1 MAEFPKEFVWGA
13 ATAAY
18 QIEGGATEGGKG
30 LSIWDVFSHTPG
42 CTYRGETGDVA
53 CDSYH
58 RWKEDLAL
66 LQSMHLKAYRF
77 SVAWTRIA
85 PNGGTDW
92 NEEGF
97 AYYDTLVDA
106 LLEAGI
112 EPYVTLYH
120 WDLPQALEE
129 KGGWRS
135 EETARAFAS
144 YAAKM
149 AEHFKGR
156 VHQWFT
162 FNEPACIVKMG
173 YGTGEHAP
181 GLKLP
186 LEGQFTCWRNV
197 IYAHCLAAQELR
209 HADPENKVGFVST
222 GRICYPVSE
231 AKTDVDA
238 ARVLTFACP
247 DDDWAFTHTMALDP
261 VCLGRWPEP
270 DICGPRL
277 AASIAA
283 VPQYI
288 NDALP
293 LGKPDMVGL
302 NIYNAAPAQMG
313 ENGPSYVER
322 PAGYAHTA
330 MNWPVEPEC
339 LNWGPRQMQ
348 ERYGLPMFITENGLS
363 CTDKVYRD
371 GKVHD
376 ADRIDFLARYLEK
389 LSEGIHA
396 GADVRG
402 YFQWSLLDN
411 FEWHSGYRLH
421 VGDLFFDLS
430 ADRKD
435 LRAFRIGDLPH
446 RLHKGQLALVRA
458 HVAVG
463 DIGRVD
469 HRLIRQKEP
478 AVDDLFF
485 LVRHGEGAGGLA
497 LFQMRFDSLYQFQ
510 FFGIGFIH
518 LCLFSDLGNSSV
530 QNLDIREDQLQVN
543 CLNISCRINGTIHMN
558 DIRVLEAAYHMNN
571 GVYLTDICQKLVS
584 QPFTFASPF
593 YKSCNVNNFYS
604 SGNDTSRM
612 NQFGKFGQAFIRN
625 GDDTYI
631 RFDGTEREVGCL
643 SLCIR

>member
-42 CTYRGETGDVA
+42 CTYRGETGDIA

-97 AYYDTLVDA
+97 AYYDALVDT

-135 EETARAFAS
+135 EDTAHAFAQ

-231 AKTDVDA
+231 AKADVDA

-348 ERYGLPMFITENGLS
+348 ERYGLPLFITENGLS

-411 FEWHSGYRLH
+411 FEWHSGYRERFGL
-421 VGDLFFDLS
+421 VYVDYATGQRIPKDS
-430 ADRKD
+430 AFWYGEV
-435 LRAFRIGDLPH
+435 AATN
-446 RLHKGQLALVRA
+446 GQS
-458 HVAVG
+458 
-463 DIGRVD
+463 I
-469 HRLIRQKEP
+469 
-478 AVDDLFF
+478 
-485 LVRHGEGAGGLA
+485 
-497 LFQMRFDSLYQFQ
+497 
-510 FFGIGFIH
+510 
-518 LCLFSDLGNSSV
+518 
-530 QNLDIREDQLQVN
+530 
-543 CLNISCRINGTIHMN
+543 
-558 DIRVLEAAYHMNN
+558 
-571 GVYLTDICQKLVS
+571 
-584 QPFTFASPF
+584 
-593 YKSCNVNNFYS
+593 
-604 SGNDTSRM
+604 
-612 NQFGKFGQAFIRN
+612 
-625 GDDTYI
+625 
-631 RFDGTEREVGCL
+631 
-643 SLCIR
+643 

>member
-238 ARVLTFACP
+238 ARVLTFAC
-247 DDDWAFTHTMALDP
+247 
-261 VCLGRWPEP
+261 
-270 DICGPRL
+270 
-277 AASIAA
+277 
-283 VPQYI
+283 
-288 NDALP
+288 
-293 LGKPDMVGL
+293 
-302 NIYNAAPAQMG
+302 
-313 ENGPSYVER
+313 
-322 PAGYAHTA
+322 
-330 MNWPVEPEC
+330 
-339 LNWGPRQMQ
+339 
-348 ERYGLPMFITENGLS
+348 
-363 CTDKVYRD
+363 
-371 GKVHD
+371 
-376 ADRIDFLARYLEK
+376 
-389 LSEGIHA
+389 
-396 GADVRG
+396 
-402 YFQWSLLDN
+402 LL
-411 FEWHSGYRLH
+411 
-421 VGDLFFDLS
+421 
-430 ADRKD
+430 
-435 LRAFRIGDLPH
+435 
-446 RLHKGQLALVRA
+446 
-458 HVAVG
+458 
-463 DIGRVD
+463 
-469 HRLIRQKEP
+469 
-478 AVDDLFF
+478 
-485 LVRHGEGAGGLA
+485 
-497 LFQMRFDSLYQFQ
+497 
-510 FFGIGFIH
+510 
-518 LCLFSDLGNSSV
+518 
-530 QNLDIREDQLQVN
+530 
-543 CLNISCRINGTIHMN
+543 IS
-558 DIRVLEAAYHMNN
+558 
-571 GVYLTDICQKLVS
+571 
-584 QPFTFASPF
+584 
-593 YKSCNVNNFYS
+593 
-604 SGNDTSRM
+604 
-612 NQFGKFGQAFIRN
+612 
-625 GDDTYI
+625 
-631 RFDGTEREVGCL
+631 
-643 SLCIR
+643 

>member
-209 HADPENKVGFVST
+209 HGNANFTASTKST
-222 GRICYPVSE
+222 G
-231 AKTDVDA
+231 
-238 ARVLTFACP
+238 
-247 DDDWAFTHTMALDP
+247 
-261 VCLGRWPEP
+261 
-270 DICGPRL
+270 
-277 AASIAA
+277 
-283 VPQYI
+283 
-288 NDALP
+288 
-293 LGKPDMVGL
+293 DMVKAL
-302 NIYNAAPAQMG
+302 SAPMLFDYMAIVMDKQALADRDFTMNVILPDVG
-313 ENGPSYVER
+313 EQHMLRVKNGVLLV
-322 PAGYAHTA
+322 YADT
-330 MNWPVEPEC
+330 
-339 LNWGPRQMQ
+339 
-348 ERYGLPMFITENGLS
+348 LS
-363 CTDKVYRD
+363 D
-371 GKVHD
+371 D
-376 ADRIDFLARYLEK
+376 ADVSITCPK
-389 LSEGIHA
+389 
-396 GADVRG
+396 
-402 YFQWSLLDN
+402 N
-411 FEWHSGYRLH
+411 
-421 VGDLFFDLS
+421 
-430 ADRKD
+430 
-435 LRAFRIGDLPH
+435 
-446 RLHKGQLALVRA
+446 
-458 HVAVG
+458 
-463 DIGRVD
+463 
-469 HRLIRQKEP
+469 
-478 AVDDLFF
+478 
-485 LVRHGEGAGGLA
+485 A
-497 LFQMRFDSLYQFQ
+497 LFAILTNNQETVAKAVKVEGSAELLTLMM
-510 FFGIGFIH
+510 
-518 LCLFSDLGNSSV
+518 GN
-530 QNLDIREDQLQVN
+530 
-543 CLNISCRINGTIHMN
+543 
-558 DIRVLEAAYHMNN
+558 
-571 GVYLTDICQKLVS
+571 
-584 QPFTFASPF
+584 
-593 YKSCNVNNFYS
+593 
-604 SGNDTSRM
+604 M
-612 NQFGKFGQAFIRN
+612 NQLPI
-625 GDDTYI
+625 T
-631 RFDGTEREVGCL
+631 GTNPFNIIEP
-643 SLCIR
+643 

>member
-1 MAEFPKEFVWGA
+1 MFFPTHRAAPTGA
-13 ATAAY
+13 RPVTLPATATTA
-18 QIEGGATEGGKG
+18 GN
-30 LSIWDVFSHTPG
+30 
-42 CTYRGETGDVA
+42 

-302 NIYNAAPAQMG
+302 NMQRCPGADGRKRSPAL
-313 ENGPSYVER
+313 ER

-339 LNWGPRQMQ
+339 LNWGPCQMVSGTVCPCSSPKTACPV
-348 ERYGLPMFITENGLS
+348 R
-363 CTDKVYRD
+363 DKVYR
-371 GKVHD
+371 KCND
-376 ADRIDFLARYLEK
+376 ADRIDFSTVSGKAVGGHPCRCRCA
-389 LSEGIHA
+389 GIFPEESA
-396 GADVRG
+396 G
-402 YFQWSLLDN
+402 QL
-411 FEWHSGYRLH
+411 EWHSGYRERFIWCMDYATGQRILK
-421 VGDLFFDLS
+421 DIDS
-430 ADRKD
+430 AFWYGEV
-435 LRAFRIGDLPH
+435 AATN
-446 RLHKGQLALVRA
+446 GQS
-458 HVAVG
+458 
-463 DIGRVD
+463 I
-469 HRLIRQKEP
+469 
-478 AVDDLFF
+478 
-485 LVRHGEGAGGLA
+485 
-497 LFQMRFDSLYQFQ
+497 
-510 FFGIGFIH
+510 
-518 LCLFSDLGNSSV
+518 
-530 QNLDIREDQLQVN
+530 
-543 CLNISCRINGTIHMN
+543 
-558 DIRVLEAAYHMNN
+558 
-571 GVYLTDICQKLVS
+571 
-584 QPFTFASPF
+584 
-593 YKSCNVNNFYS
+593 
-604 SGNDTSRM
+604 
-612 NQFGKFGQAFIRN
+612 
-625 GDDTYI
+625 
-631 RFDGTEREVGCL
+631 
-643 SLCIR
+643 

>member
-247 DDDWAFTHTMALDP
+247 DDDWAFTHIMALDP

-402 YFQWSLLDN
+402 YFHWSLLDN
-411 FEWHSGYRLH
+411 YEWHSGYRERFGL
-421 VGDLFFDLS
+421 VYVDYATGQRIPKDS
-430 ADRKD
+430 AFWYGEV
-435 LRAFRIGDLPH
+435 AATN
-446 RLHKGQLALVRA
+446 GQS
-458 HVAVG
+458 
-463 DIGRVD
+463 I
-469 HRLIRQKEP
+469 
-478 AVDDLFF
+478 
-485 LVRHGEGAGGLA
+485 
-497 LFQMRFDSLYQFQ
+497 
-510 FFGIGFIH
+510 
-518 LCLFSDLGNSSV
+518 
-530 QNLDIREDQLQVN
+530 
-543 CLNISCRINGTIHMN
+543 
-558 DIRVLEAAYHMNN
+558 
-571 GVYLTDICQKLVS
+571 
-584 QPFTFASPF
+584 
-593 YKSCNVNNFYS
+593 
-604 SGNDTSRM
+604 
-612 NQFGKFGQAFIRN
+612 
-625 GDDTYI
+625 
-631 RFDGTEREVGCL
+631 
-643 SLCIR
+643 

>member
-1 MAEFPKEFVWGA
+1 MPEHPVAVTTIVSTDMATPVA
-13 ATAAY
+13 AKYGVELRRTLTGFKFIGE
-18 QIEGGATEGGKG
+18 QIG
-30 LSIWDVFSHTPG
+30 
-42 CTYRGETGDVA
+42 
-53 CDSYH
+53 
-58 RWKEDLAL
+58 
-66 LQSMHLKAYRF
+66 
-77 SVAWTRIA
+77 
-85 PNGGTDW
+85 
-92 NEEGF
+92 
-97 AYYDTLVDA
+97 
-106 LLEAGI
+106 LLEADRYIFGF
-112 EPYVTLYH
+112 EESYGYLSGAHVRDKDAVNATLLVCEAAAWYAKQGMTLL
-120 WDLPQALEE
+120 DAINKLYAEFGCYRNALH
-129 KGGWRS
+129 S
-135 EETARAFAS
+135 FAF
-144 YAAKM
+144 
-149 AEHFKGR
+149 E
-156 VHQWFT
+156 
-162 FNEPACIVKMG
+162 
-173 YGTGEHAP
+173 GESGMHTMDAIM
-181 GLKLP
+181 K
-186 LEGQFTCWRNV
+186 Q
-197 IYAHCLAAQELR
+197 LR

-411 FEWHSGYRLH
+411 FEWHSGYRERFGL
-421 VGDLFFDLS
+421 VYVDYATGQRIPKDS
-430 ADRKD
+430 AFWYGEV
-435 LRAFRIGDLPH
+435 AATN
-446 RLHKGQLALVRA
+446 GQS
-458 HVAVG
+458 
-463 DIGRVD
+463 I
-469 HRLIRQKEP
+469 
-478 AVDDLFF
+478 
-485 LVRHGEGAGGLA
+485 
-497 LFQMRFDSLYQFQ
+497 
-510 FFGIGFIH
+510 
-518 LCLFSDLGNSSV
+518 
-530 QNLDIREDQLQVN
+530 
-543 CLNISCRINGTIHMN
+543 
-558 DIRVLEAAYHMNN
+558 
-571 GVYLTDICQKLVS
+571 
-584 QPFTFASPF
+584 
-593 YKSCNVNNFYS
+593 
-604 SGNDTSRM
+604 
-612 NQFGKFGQAFIRN
+612 
-625 GDDTYI
+625 
-631 RFDGTEREVGCL
+631 
-643 SLCIR
+643 

>member
-181 GLKLP
+181 GPLSSATPRPIIQPSRISILK
-186 LEGQFTCWRNV
+186 G
-197 IYAHCLAAQELR
+197 
-209 HADPENKVGFVST
+209 
-222 GRICYPVSE
+222 
-231 AKTDVDA
+231 
-238 ARVLTFACP
+238 
-247 DDDWAFTHTMALDP
+247 
-261 VCLGRWPEP
+261 
-270 DICGPRL
+270 
-277 AASIAA
+277 
-283 VPQYI
+283 
-288 NDALP
+288 
-293 LGKPDMVGL
+293 
-302 NIYNAAPAQMG
+302 
-313 ENGPSYVER
+313 
-322 PAGYAHTA
+322 
-330 MNWPVEPEC
+330 
-339 LNWGPRQMQ
+339 
-348 ERYGLPMFITENGLS
+348 
-363 CTDKVYRD
+363 
-371 GKVHD
+371 
-376 ADRIDFLARYLEK
+376 
-389 LSEGIHA
+389 
-396 GADVRG
+396 
-402 YFQWSLLDN
+402 
-411 FEWHSGYRLH
+411 
-421 VGDLFFDLS
+421 
-430 ADRKD
+430 
-435 LRAFRIGDLPH
+435 
-446 RLHKGQLALVRA
+446 
-458 HVAVG
+458 
-463 DIGRVD
+463 
-469 HRLIRQKEP
+469 
-478 AVDDLFF
+478 
-485 LVRHGEGAGGLA
+485 
-497 LFQMRFDSLYQFQ
+497 
-510 FFGIGFIH
+510 
-518 LCLFSDLGNSSV
+518 SSV
-530 QNLDIREDQLQVN
+530 QPLP
-543 CLNISCRINGTIHMN
+543 SGTTSTWQMVA
-558 DIRVLEAAYHMNN
+558 RYF
-571 GVYLTDICQKLVS
+571 S
-584 QPFTFASPF
+584 ASAPAN
-593 YKSCNVNNFYS
+593 S
-604 SGNDTSRM
+604 
-612 NQFGKFGQAFIRN
+612 A
-625 GDDTYI
+625 
-631 RFDGTEREVGCL
+631 
-643 SLCIR
+643 

>member
-197 IYAHCLAAQELR
+197 IYAHCLAAHRADGHGAQGDQEGGARPLQ
-209 HADPENKVGFVST
+209 HPAEDVPAEAVGPQPM
-222 GRICYPVSE
+222 GQGG
-231 AKTDVDA
+231 
-238 ARVLTFACP
+238 
-247 DDDWAFTHTMALDP
+247 ALQ
-261 VCLGRWPEP
+261 L
-270 DICGPRL
+270 
-277 AASIAA
+277 
-283 VPQYI
+283 
-288 NDALP
+288 
-293 LGKPDMVGL
+293 
-302 NIYNAAPAQMG
+302 
-313 ENGPSYVER
+313 
-322 PAGYAHTA
+322 
-330 MNWPVEPEC
+330 
-339 LNWGPRQMQ
+339 GPRQQ
-348 ERYGLPMFITENGLS
+348 GVRVVGRPHQADQDQRRHEAGDNQPGQQVSVHPPL
-363 CTDKVYRD
+363 
-371 GKVHD
+371 HD
-376 ADRIDFLARYLEK
+376 APPSRRRGSIRWLTMSATVPASTTQKARITTMACTT
-389 LSEGIHA
+389 G
-396 GADVRG
+396 
-402 YFQWSLLDN
+402 
-411 FEWHSGYRLH
+411 
-421 VGDLFFDLS
+421 
-430 ADRKD
+430 
-435 LRAFRIGDLPH
+435 
-446 RLHKGQLALVRA
+446 
-458 HVAVG
+458 
-463 DIGRVD
+463 
-469 HRLIRQKEP
+469 
-478 AVDDLFF
+478 
-485 LVRHGEGAGGLA
+485 
-497 LFQMRFDSLYQFQ
+497 
-510 FFGIGFIH
+510 
-518 LCLFSDLGNSSV
+518 
-530 QNLDIREDQLQVN
+530 
-543 CLNISCRINGTIHMN
+543 
-558 DIRVLEAAYHMNN
+558 
-571 GVYLTDICQKLVS
+571 
-584 QPFTFASPF
+584 
-593 YKSCNVNNFYS
+593 
-604 SGNDTSRM
+604 
-612 NQFGKFGQAFIRN
+612 
-625 GDDTYI
+625 
-631 RFDGTEREVGCL
+631 
-643 SLCIR
+643 

>member
-92 NEEGF
+92 NEKGF
-97 AYYDTLVDA
+97 AYYDALVDT

-135 EETARAFAS
+135 EDTAHAFAQ

-209 HADPENKVGFVST
+209 RADPENKVGFVST
-222 GRICYPVSE
+222 GRICYPVLE

-238 ARVLTFACP
+238 
-247 DDDWAFTHTMALDP
+247 
-261 VCLGRWPEP
+261 
-270 DICGPRL
+270 
-277 AASIAA
+277 
-283 VPQYI
+283 
-288 NDALP
+288 
-293 LGKPDMVGL
+293 
-302 NIYNAAPAQMG
+302 
-313 ENGPSYVER
+313 
-322 PAGYAHTA
+322 
-330 MNWPVEPEC
+330 
-339 LNWGPRQMQ
+339 
-348 ERYGLPMFITENGLS
+348 
-363 CTDKVYRD
+363 
-371 GKVHD
+371 
-376 ADRIDFLARYLEK
+376 
-389 LSEGIHA
+389 
-396 GADVRG
+396 
-402 YFQWSLLDN
+402 
-411 FEWHSGYRLH
+411 
-421 VGDLFFDLS
+421 
-430 ADRKD
+430 D
-435 LRAFRIGDLPH
+435 LRLP
-446 RLHKGQLALVRA
+446 G
-458 HVAVG
+458 
-463 DIGRVD
+463 
-469 HRLIRQKEP
+469 
-478 AVDDLFF
+478 
-485 LVRHGEGAGGLA
+485 
-497 LFQMRFDSLYQFQ
+497 
-510 FFGIGFIH
+510 
-518 LCLFSDLGNSSV
+518 
-530 QNLDIREDQLQVN
+530 
-543 CLNISCRINGTIHMN
+543 
-558 DIRVLEAAYHMNN
+558 
-571 GVYLTDICQKLVS
+571 
-584 QPFTFASPF
+584 
-593 YKSCNVNNFYS
+593 
-604 SGNDTSRM
+604 
-612 NQFGKFGQAFIRN
+612 
-625 GDDTYI
+625 
-631 RFDGTEREVGCL
+631 
-643 SLCIR
+643 

>member
-197 IYAHCLAAQELR
+197 ILR
-209 HADPENKVGFVST
+209 PLPCRT
-222 GRICYPVSE
+222 G
-231 AKTDVDA
+231 
-238 ARVLTFACP
+238 
-247 DDDWAFTHTMALDP
+247 
-261 VCLGRWPEP
+261 
-270 DICGPRL
+270 
-277 AASIAA
+277 
-283 VPQYI
+283 
-288 NDALP
+288 
-293 LGKPDMVGL
+293 
-302 NIYNAAPAQMG
+302 AAPCRPGKQG
-313 ENGPSYVER
+313 GLCFHRPHLLSGVGGKNRRGRCPGP
-322 PAGYAHTA
+322 
-330 MNWPVEPEC
+330 
-339 LNWGPRQMQ
+339 
-348 ERYGLPMFITENGLS
+348 
-363 CTDKVYRD
+363 
-371 GKVHD
+371 
-376 ADRIDFLARYLEK
+376 
-389 LSEGIHA
+389 
-396 GADVRG
+396 
-402 YFQWSLLDN
+402 
-411 FEWHSGYRLH
+411 
-421 VGDLFFDLS
+421 
-430 ADRKD
+430 D
-435 LRAFRIGDLPH
+435 LRLP
-446 RLHKGQLALVRA
+446 G
-458 HVAVG
+458 
-463 DIGRVD
+463 
-469 HRLIRQKEP
+469 
-478 AVDDLFF
+478 
-485 LVRHGEGAGGLA
+485 
-497 LFQMRFDSLYQFQ
+497 
-510 FFGIGFIH
+510 
-518 LCLFSDLGNSSV
+518 
-530 QNLDIREDQLQVN
+530 
-543 CLNISCRINGTIHMN
+543 
-558 DIRVLEAAYHMNN
+558 
-571 GVYLTDICQKLVS
+571 
-584 QPFTFASPF
+584 
-593 YKSCNVNNFYS
+593 
-604 SGNDTSRM
+604 
-612 NQFGKFGQAFIRN
+612 
-625 GDDTYI
+625 
-631 RFDGTEREVGCL
+631 
-643 SLCIR
+643 

>member
-1 MAEFPKEFVWGA
+1 MAVTTIVSTDMATPVA
-13 ATAAY
+13 AKYGVELRRTLTGFKFIGE
-18 QIEGGATEGGKG
+18 QIG
-30 LSIWDVFSHTPG
+30 
-42 CTYRGETGDVA
+42 
-53 CDSYH
+53 
-58 RWKEDLAL
+58 
-66 LQSMHLKAYRF
+66 
-77 SVAWTRIA
+77 
-85 PNGGTDW
+85 
-92 NEEGF
+92 
-97 AYYDTLVDA
+97 
-106 LLEAGI
+106 LLEAAGEADRYI
-112 EPYVTLYH
+112 FGFEESYGYLSGAHVRDKDAVNATLLVCEAAAWYAKQGMTLL
-120 WDLPQALEE
+120 DAINKLYAEFGCYRNALH
-129 KGGWRS
+129 S
-135 EETARAFAS
+135 FAF
-144 YAAKM
+144 
-149 AEHFKGR
+149 E
-156 VHQWFT
+156 
-162 FNEPACIVKMG
+162 
-173 YGTGEHAP
+173 GESGMHTMDAIM
-181 GLKLP
+181 K
-186 LEGQFTCWRNV
+186 Q
-197 IYAHCLAAQELR
+197 LR

-231 AKTDVDA
+231 AKADVDA

-411 FEWHSGYRLH
+411 FEWHSGYRERFGL
-421 VGDLFFDLS
+421 VYVDYATGQRIPKDS
-430 ADRKD
+430 AFWYGEV
-435 LRAFRIGDLPH
+435 AATN
-446 RLHKGQLALVRA
+446 GQS
-458 HVAVG
+458 
-463 DIGRVD
+463 I
-469 HRLIRQKEP
+469 
-478 AVDDLFF
+478 
-485 LVRHGEGAGGLA
+485 
-497 LFQMRFDSLYQFQ
+497 
-510 FFGIGFIH
+510 
-518 LCLFSDLGNSSV
+518 
-530 QNLDIREDQLQVN
+530 
-543 CLNISCRINGTIHMN
+543 
-558 DIRVLEAAYHMNN
+558 
-571 GVYLTDICQKLVS
+571 
-584 QPFTFASPF
+584 
-593 YKSCNVNNFYS
+593 
-604 SGNDTSRM
+604 
-612 NQFGKFGQAFIRN
+612 
-625 GDDTYI
+625 
-631 RFDGTEREVGCL
+631 
-643 SLCIR
+643 